1 MKKVVKYLSIII
13 CTFIIS
19 ISCVK
24 ATSYDVWVTSTTM
37 VVGNSITLTIKG
49 NDLTGRINLSSN
61 SSNISLE
68 KSNVW
73 IENNSQSIT
82 ITAKSAGTAT
92 ITFIPEEGMSNNNGD
107 SVSLGNKTVTI
118 TVNSKPTSNPNNGGN
133 KTGTTTTPKPTKK
146 KSSNN
151 NLSSLT
157 IEDYNLDKEF
167 KKEVTEYS
175 VVVENDVKKI
185 KINAQLD
192 DSSAKV
198 EGTGEVEVKEG
209 NNKIEIKVTAEDGS
223 TKTYVINVTVKELNP
238 VEVTI
243 GKKKYTI
250 VRKED
255 ENITIPS
262 NYEKSTITIGEEEVL
277 CYKNSKTKNILV
289 LLKDE
294 KGNTKLYSYN
304 EKTKKYTLYNSLS
317 VGDITFNIIDM
328 PSNLVPKGYSKVS
341 FTYDN
346 SKLEG
351 YQLIEK
357 NKTYAADDKVKGSD
371 FYLFYAINEKTGE
384 KALYVYDKLEGTIQR
399 FNSDLVNAYKD
410 ENNKYFMYMLISL
423 GLLAISIITLAIVLI
438 KQKKHKTKFA

>member
-19 ISCVK
+19 ISYVK

-107 SVSLGNKTVTI
+107 PVSLGNKTVTI
-118 TVNSKPTSNPNNGGN
+118 TVNSKPTSNPSNGGH

-198 EGTGEVEVKEG
+198 TGIGEVEVKEG
-209 NNKIEIKVTAEDGS
+209 INKLEIKVTAENGS
-223 TKTYVINVTVKELNP
+223 TRTYTLNVTVKELNP
-238 VEVTI
+238 IEVTI
-243 GKKKYTI
+243 NKKKYTI
-250 VRKED
+250 IRKEG
-255 ENITIPS
+255 ELEPPE
-262 NYEKSTITIGEEEVL
+262 NYEKSSIKIGEEEVL
-277 CYKNSKTKNILV
+277 CYINKNTKNIIIGLT
-289 LLKDE
+289 DE
-294 KGNTKLYSYN
+294 KGVSKFYSYN
-304 EKTKKYTLYNSLS
+304 EKTKEYTLYN
-317 VGDITFNIIDM
+317 GYNIGGMNINILEM
-328 PSNLVPKGYSKVS
+328 PEELIPKGYIKVS
-341 FTYDN
+341 FNYN
-346 SKLEG
+346 NNKLDG
-351 YQLIEK
+351 YQYIKK
-357 NKTYAADDKVKGSD
+357 NQTYAADDKIKGSD
-371 FYLFYAINEKTGE
+371 FYLIYGINEKTGE
-384 KALYVYDKLEGTIQR
+384 KTLYVYDKLEGTIQR
-399 FNSDLVNAYKD
+399 FNSDLVEAYND

-423 GLLAISIITLAIVLI
+423 ALLAVSIIALSIVLI
-438 KQKKHKTKFA
+438 KQKKNKTKFA